1 MFKKAIAE
9 NHTGRARIKSAT
21 APPVSTLRNQDPT
34 PIGASIHISGHI
46 RGDED
51 LIVYGH
57 VEGSINIGE
66 GLLIVTKDGQVDADV
81 TARIITVEGRAQGK
95 LEASEQII
103 VRRSGRV
110 RGSII
115 APRIALDF
123 GCTFSGSIETDI
135 EEASSPINKDGKI
148 ADFKSAIAGSGDGL
162 GKSTMRKS
170 SPR

>member
-1 MFKKAIAE
+1 MFKKADPE
-9 NHTGRARIKSAT
+9 NYTEQARFRSTISLP
-21 APPVSTLRNQDPT
+21 APSMRKQDPT
-34 PIGASIHISGHI
+34 PIGPSIYISGHI

-81 TARIITVEGRAQGK
+81 TARVITVEGRAQGK
-95 LEASEQII
+95 LEASEQIV

-110 RGSII
+110 RGSIS

-123 GCTFSGSIETDI
+123 GCTFSGTIETELD
-135 EEASSPINKDGKI
+135 EESSPTNKDGKI
-148 ADFKSAIAGSGDGL
+148 ANFKSAIAGDGL